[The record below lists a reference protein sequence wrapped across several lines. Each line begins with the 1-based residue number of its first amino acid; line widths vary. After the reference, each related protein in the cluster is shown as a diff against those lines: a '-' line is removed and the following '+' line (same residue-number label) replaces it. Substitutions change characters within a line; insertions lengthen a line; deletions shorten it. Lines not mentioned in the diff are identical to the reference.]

1 MHRLY
6 SYKNRYAMEEIHH
19 ELKLDLQWRGAPQ
32 PAETIKCAASVCEE
46 EIQSVDPAVFSYFKS
61 AAQQLIAVMGAE
73 KAMCAALAK
82 LSGAVMTSG
91 DVLNGLLYFSRIEL
105 YCKIYANPSL
115 SLNLN
120 LNLVPNFLLLSHVL

>member
-61 AAQQLIAVMGAE
+61 AAQQLIAAMGAE

-91 DVLNGLLYFSRIEL
+91 DVLNGLLYFPIIEG
-105 YCKIYANPSL
+105 
-115 SLNLN
+115 
-120 LNLVPNFLLLSHVL
+120 

>member
-61 AAQQLIAVMGAE
+61 AAQQLIAAMGAE

-82 LSGAVMTSG
+82 LSGSLITSG
-91 DVLNGLLYFSRIEL
+91 DVMNGLLYFSRRAV
-105 YCKIYANPSL
+105 YCKILTITLIPS
-115 SLNLN
+115 
-120 LNLVPNFLLLSHVL
+120 

>member
-82 LSGAVMTSG
+82 LSGAFMIGGNVI
-91 DVLNGLLYFSRIEL
+91 NELLRCLLIAL
-105 YCKIYANPSL
+105 DARTL
-115 SLNLN
+115 SLTLT
-120 LNLVPNFLLLSHVL
+120 FCYYCIYYDG

>member
-32 PAETIKCAASVCEE
+32 PAETIKRAASVCEE

-61 AAQQLIAVMGAE
+61 AAQQLIAAMGAE

-91 DVLNGLLYFSRIEL
+91 DVIVEQLYFLVIALKSRILTPTLTLTQYYYSL
-105 YCKIYANPSL
+105 YSDG
-115 SLNLN
+115 
-120 LNLVPNFLLLSHVL
+120 

>member
-1 MHRLY
+1 
-6 SYKNRYAMEEIHH
+6 MEEIHH

-32 PAETIKCAASVCEE
+32 PAETIKCAANVCEE

-61 AAQQLIAVMGAE
+61 AAQQLIAAMGAE

-91 DVLNGLLYFSRIEL
+91 DVISELLFFLAVALNFRTLIPTFYYYSMYYDGQD
-105 YCKIYANPSL
+105 SL
-115 SLNLN
+115 RSPLHG
-120 LNLVPNFLLLSHVL
+120 P